1 MANSKGYVV
10 RQRVLDKC
18 LHSIRGYSTAEMMDA
33 CNFALQKR
41 GYRKIT
47 ASNTVRDDL
56 LEIENAY
63 GVTIEKVLSGRNIRY
78 RYKDASFSI
87 YSSPLTD
94 KDLDRLQE
102 LLNDLESFQG
112 RPQFEWLDDISERLH
127 STLGQSSADEKFIVE
142 FDENKQ
148 LKGREFFEPL
158 FNAIKNQQALN
169 ISYKSFNRDE
179 EVSYT
184 IHPYFV
190 KQYNKRWFLFAR
202 RHGYKT
208 LTNFSLDRIV
218 CMSQASI
225 PYEQNEGDFDFKAFF
240 KDIVGVSI
248 PRDGNVVPVRIW
260 VSNELYPYIATKPIH
275 HTQTL
280 VSEEETG
287 KIIEIN
293 VIPNYELK
301 RELLSH
307 CESVKVLSPPEL
319 QKELI
324 KKIEKNL
331 ENYQ

>member
-1 MANSKGYVV
+1 M
-10 RQRVLDKC
+10 
-18 LHSIRGYSTAEMMDA
+18 
-33 CNFALQKR
+33 
-41 GYRKIT
+41 
-47 ASNTVRDDL
+47 
-56 LEIENAY
+56 
-63 GVTIEKVLSGRNIRY
+63 
-78 RYKDASFSI
+78 
-87 YSSPLTD
+87 
-94 KDLDRLQE
+94 
-102 LLNDLESFQG
+102 
-112 RPQFEWLDDISERLH
+112 
-127 STLGQSSADEKFIVE
+127 
-142 FDENKQ
+142 
-148 LKGREFFEPL
+148 
-158 FNAIKNQQALN
+158 
-169 ISYKSFNRDE
+169 
-179 EVSYT
+179 
-184 IHPYFV
+184 
-190 KQYNKRWFLFAR
+190 FAR
-202 RHGYKT
+202 SHGYKT